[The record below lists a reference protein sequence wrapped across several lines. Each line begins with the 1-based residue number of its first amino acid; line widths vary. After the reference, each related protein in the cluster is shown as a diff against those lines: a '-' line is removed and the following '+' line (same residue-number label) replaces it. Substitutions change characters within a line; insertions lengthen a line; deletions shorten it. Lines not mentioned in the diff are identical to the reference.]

1 MLQEWEK
8 ENLMQLSKEQL
19 LYLIG
24 QDKHTDFMIS
34 NVLIDESKSHISATD
49 AIEKIRKYSCENSF
63 LLRDKNLGS
72 WIDMKEG
79 KITQEKYNEIRFG
92 I

>member
-1 MLQEWEK
+1 
-8 ENLMQLSKEQL
+8 
-19 LYLIG
+19 
-24 QDKHTDFMIS
+24 MIS

>member
-24 QDKHTDFMIS
+24 QYKHTDFMIS
-34 NVLIDESKSHISATD
+34 NVLVDESKSHISATD

-79 KITQEKYNEIRFG
+79 KITQEKYNEIRFT

>member
-24 QDKHTDFMIS
+24 QYKHTDFMIS

-49 AIEKIRKYSCENSF
+49 TIEKIRKYSCENSF

-79 KITQEKYNEIRFG
+79 KITQEKYNEIRFT

>member
-24 QDKHTDFMIS
+24 QYKHMDFMIS
-34 NVLIDESKSHISATD
+34 NVLVDESKSHISAED
-49 AIEKIRKYSCENSF
+49 AIEKIRNYSCENNFS
-63 LLRDKNLGS
+63 LHDKNLGS

-79 KITQEKYNEIRFG
+79 KITQKKYNEIRFG

>member
-8 ENLMQLSKEQL
+8 ENLMRLSKEQL
-19 LYLIG
+19 LYLLG
-24 QDKHTDFMIS
+24 QYKHTDFMIS
-34 NVLIDESKSHISATD
+34 NVLVDESKSHISAED
-49 AIEKIRKYSCENSF
+49 AIEKIRNYSYENNFS
-63 LLRDKNLGS
+63 LHDKNLGS

>member
-24 QDKHTDFMIS
+24 QYKHTNFM
-34 NVLIDESKSHISATD
+34 VDESKSHISAED
-49 AIEKIRKYSCENSF
+49 AIEKIRNYSCENNFS
-63 LLRDKNLGS
+63 LRDKNLGS